1 MNICRVRLIVLPLK
15 QFVKENYMTLGIMIR
30 AAYIALG
37 IVVGVW
43 LVISGVIL

>member
-1 MNICRVRLIVLPLK
+1 MS
-15 QFVKENYMTLGIMIR
+15 LGILIR

-43 LVISGVIL
+43 LVVAGVLT

>member
-1 MNICRVRLIVLPLK
+1 MS
-15 QFVKENYMTLGIMIR
+15 LGILIR

-43 LVISGVIL
+43 LVVSGVVV

>member
-1 MNICRVRLIVLPLK
+1 MFLQVS
-15 QFVKENYMTLGIMIR
+15 IR

-43 LVISGVIL
+43 LVVSGVVV

>member
-1 MNICRVRLIVLPLK
+1 MS
-15 QFVKENYMTLGIMIR
+15 LGILIR

-43 LVISGVIL
+43 LVVAGIIV